1 MMNIIDQIKAV
12 TDKYPSLSVTPNEDG
27 YTLIGTITMSK
38 TYNDVPLYDDYHLK
52 IVVTSDFPEHIP
64 SVFDINDDIP
74 NDFNHF
80 LTDGSFCLG
89 VFCDLRSF
97 LDTHPSLLC
106 FIDEIVMSYLYSAS
120 YFRIYGTFPYGD
132 RSHGAE
138 GKLEAYR
145 ERYGTDNDRIL
156 AYLLFY
162 LIEEI
167 PYRGHSICPCGS
179 GKKIR
184 NCHGI
189 QLIQDIRSPYRKY
202 FQSDAYDVLD
212 YLATQGERRLK
223 RENGKRRSAES
234 SF

>member
-74 NDFNHF
+74 N
-80 LTDGSFCLG
+80 
-89 VFCDLRSF
+89 
-97 LDTHPSLLC
+97 
-106 FIDEIVMSYLYSAS
+106 
-120 YFRIYGTFPYGD
+120 FPYGD

-184 NCHGI
+184 DCHGI

-212 YLATQGERRLK
+212 YLATQVERRLK